1 LNELNEGAQLDD
13 PDFNPFPGLRPFEGR
28 NEQLFFGR
36 ELQVDQLLS
45 RLESNRFLAIVG
57 TSASGKSSLVR
68 AGLLPALYG
77 GAMSDAGSHWKIA
90 TMRPGSDPIAN
101 LATALEESG
110 ALDAT
115 ASDRATRRG
124 MARAVLDSGALGL
137 VELMQQARPA
147 EGDNVLVFV
156 DQFEELFRFKKSRSV
171 ESADQAALFVR
182 LLLEAAEHEFSRIY
196 VLLTMRSDFLGDCA
210 QFHGLPERIN
220 EGLFLVPRLSRE
232 QLRDAIEGPIGVAGA
247 EIAPRL
253 VNRLLNSVGDDP
265 DQLPVL
271 QHALMRT
278 WQMWKTENA
287 PDAPIDIEQY
297 EAIGQLAGA
306 LSLHGDEIYSG
317 LPDDRSRLI
326 AERLFKAVTDRGSD
340 SRGIR
345 RPTRFDELCA
355 IVGASEADVR
365 EVIDVFRAP
374 ENAFLMPP
382 ATTALESGTVI
393 DITHESLMRV
403 WERLL
408 RWVDEEA
415 DSARIY
421 RRLAS
426 DAQRGAAPWRNP
438 DLAEAR
444 AWLQRNRDRINE
456 AWAARYAS

>member
-1 LNELNEGAQLDD
+1 VSAVNTETPLDD
-13 PDFNPFPGLRPFEGR
+13 PDYNPFPGLRPFEDR

-68 AGLLPALYG
+68 AGLLPALHG
-77 GAMSDAGSHWKIA
+77 GAMADAGSHWKIA
-90 TMRPGSDPIAN
+90 IMRPGSDPIAN
-101 LATALEESG
+101 LATALEESS

-115 ASDRATRRG
+115 GSDRATRRG

-137 VELMQQARPA
+137 VELIQQARLDK
-147 EGDNVLVFV
+147 GDNVLIFV
-156 DQFEELFRFKKSRSV
+156 DQFEELFRFKKSHNL
-171 ESADQAALFVR
+171 ESADHAALFVR
-182 LLLEAAEHEFSRIY
+182 LLLEAASHPSSSIY

-220 EGLFLVPRLSRE
+220 EGLFLVPRLSRD

-247 EIAPRL
+247 EITPRL
-253 VNRLLNSVGDDP
+253 VNRLLNGVGDDP

-278 WQMWKTENA
+278 WQMWKAEDA
-287 PDAPIDIEQY
+287 PDMPIDIAHY
-297 EAIGQLAGA
+297 EATGELAEA
-306 LSLHGDEIYSG
+306 LSRHGDEIYSA

-326 AERLFKAVTDRGSD
+326 AERLFKAVTDRGTD

-365 EVIDVFRAP
+365 NVVDTFRAP

-382 ATTALESGTVI
+382 ATTPLEPGTVI

-403 WERLL
+403 WGLLL
-408 RWVDEEA
+408 RWVAEEA

-426 DAQRGAAPWRNP
+426 DAERGAAPWRNP

-456 AWAARYAS
+456 AWAARYAP